1 MYLISK
7 KRKKYKDYK
16 EKNFISEWG
25 ELGRLEG
32 RTFELYF
39 QKSWIWMFMQVKRE
53 ENEIENYMNQGSHV
67 WGNHKWVIQC
77 SLASQAIWMANKF
90 HLVFYL

>member
-39 QKSWIWMFMQVKRE
+39 QKS
-53 ENEIENYMNQGSHV
+53 
-67 WGNHKWVIQC
+67 
-77 SLASQAIWMANKF
+77 
-90 HLVFYL
+90 